1 MTIKLFSNLTKTK
14 IEILILLLFLLTN
27 SSCSVYQTMVNLSRL
42 NFKLG
47 TVNNFTVGGVNIS
60 NKKSLND
67 FNPLEIVSLTQVIA
81 TGKLPASFTL
91 NVETKNPND
100 GTGGY
105 PKTDATLK
113 SFPWRLEIDNVET
126 ISGNIGSPVS
136 VPGTGEVTNIPLSMS
151 IDLIEFFGNKGYENL
166 VNLALNLGGK
176 EGSLSKLSLYASPT
190 VSSPLGD
197 IKYPGELKIVEQSFT
212 N

>member
-1 MTIKLFSNLTKTK
+1 MKK
-14 IEILILLLFLLTN
+14 IIILSIVLLLTT
-27 SSCSVYQTMVNLSRL
+27 SSCSIYQSMVNLSRL

-47 TVNNFTVGGVNIS
+47 GVNNFRVGGINIS

-67 FNPLEIVSLTQVIA
+67 FNPIEVISLSQAISTGTLNA
-81 TGKLPASFTL
+81 TFTL
-91 NVETKNPND
+91 NVEAKNPND

-105 PKTDATLK
+105 PKTDAILK
-113 SFPWRLEIDNVET
+113 SFPWRLEVDDVET
-126 ISGNIGSPVS
+126 ISGNISSPVS
-136 VPGTGEVTNIPLSMS
+136 VPGTGEVTNIPLSIS

-166 VNLALNLGGK
+166 VNLALTLGGQ
-176 EGSLSKLSLYASPT
+176 EGSTSKLSLYASPT

-197 IKYPGELKIVEQSFT
+197 IKYPGEIKIVEQTFT